1 MFTSPFL
8 SKREKKLQQSSLGSY
23 EEEGGIF
30 CDKPQTMFLLS
41 VGTELEENKTS
52 DKARNSAKTALAPI
66 AETGIK
72 KTHVHTQTYTHT
84 HTSQVRDRRD
94 YL

>member
-1 MFTSPFL
+1 MFTYPFP
-8 SKREKKLQQSSLGSY
+8 SKRGKKVQQSSLGRY
-23 EEEGGIF
+23 KEEGGTF

-41 VGTELEENKTS
+41 VGTELEEKKTS

-72 KTHVHTQTYTHT
+72 KTHVHTHT
-84 HTSQVRDRRD
+84 CQYRDRSN

>member
-1 MFTSPFL
+1 
-8 SKREKKLQQSSLGSY
+8 
-23 EEEGGIF
+23 
-30 CDKPQTMFLLS
+30 MFLLS
-41 VGTELEENKTS
+41 IGTELEENKTF

-84 HTSQVRDRRD
+84 LASTETGGTIYS
-94 YL
+94 LLSTFNK